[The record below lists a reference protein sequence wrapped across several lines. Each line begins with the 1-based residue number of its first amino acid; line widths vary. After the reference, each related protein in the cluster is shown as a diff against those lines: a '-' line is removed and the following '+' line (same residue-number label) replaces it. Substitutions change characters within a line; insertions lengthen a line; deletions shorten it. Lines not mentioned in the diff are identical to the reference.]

1 MEIDIQALKEISK
14 NKTNKDINGF
24 DDSILLSS
32 LLKLLSNLIY
42 TTSNFTVN
50 EISLFVYSLNNWLK
64 RKSYRSTVKYKI
76 GDIIEFDCGLNFY
89 GELSYRHTGIIL
101 DVTDKMVLTAPTTS
115 TSSYIDKTSEKE
127 KGIWYYKLVGKS
139 EGFDHNCALMLNNM
153 KMISKCR
160 IITSYGNMTDT
171 SEGKKY
177 FDDIKFEILKHYFSK
192 QYSFYESKILDLE
205 SMIDEKDEQIEDLR
219 SKNKDLMNKIEE
231 QKDKIS
237 HFYTRKKK
245 KSKKTLTKANDNH
258 IIYLGGRPKK

>member
-14 NKTNKDINGF
+14 DKTNKDINGF
-24 DDSILLSS
+24 DDSILLFS

-64 RKSYRSTVKYKI
+64 RKSYKSTIKYKV

-127 KGIWYYKLVGKS
+127 KGIWYYKLVGKTD
-139 EGFDHNCALMLNNM
+139 GFDHNCVLMLNNI
-153 KMISKCR
+153 KMISKSR
-160 IITSYGNMTDT
+160 IITSYGNMTNT
-171 SEGKKY
+171 SEGQKY
-177 FDDIKFEILKHYFSK
+177 FDEIKLEILKHYFSK
-192 QYSFYESKILDLE
+192 QCLDFEHKILDLE
-205 SMIDEKDEQIEDLR
+205 SEIKKKDNQILDLNEKNVKLFD
-219 SKNKDLMNKIEE
+219 KNKELREKINH
-231 QKDKIS
+231 I
-237 HFYTRKKK
+237 Y
-245 KSKKTLTKANDNH
+245 SKKNRKA
-258 IIYLGGRPKK
+258 KKH